1 MKYFDLTKTGRSV
14 WWSWILGTWIAL
26 VIWGIGQTILIEAM
40 RGISDRIDPELA
52 SQFAAAE
59 LTMIAEENFLAFAG
73 FFGVSFLIGGAASL
87 GTLITLVLAY
97 QNTKKPQ
104 NITAFRDGKIV
115 SEDGV
120 TTVFAV
126 LTVIAIIVSVVFFM
140 LANQYIDG
148 TELTELLQRAMGLSP
163 ITYGV
168 FLLTFP
174 AGCLGLYLVQKF
186 VHRRS
191 LTALHTAWQNINWR
205 RIVEGFLI
213 TVVVLGGLML
223 IGSTLG
229 LVDIRLTFNAKA
241 FWGFAIVSLLL
252 IPLQSGT
259 EEIVFRGYFNQALM
273 HFIKNKWVVFT
284 ITSLAFMALHLSNP
298 EALDGAATG
307 TLPIVMSG
315 YFFFGFAM
323 CLVVWIDDGLESAIG
338 IHAGNNCFAAILVNY
353 EGSVL
358 PTPSVFLAT
367 PDVVKDSIG
376 TIVTLA
382 VIVGIIWWRRGG
394 LSRSNGTPSTGDA

>member
-26 VIWGIGQTILIEAM
+26 VIWSFGQTFLIGVM
-40 RGISDRIDPELA
+40 RSISDRIDPELA
-52 SQFAAAE
+52 NQFAAAE
-59 LTMIAEENFLAFAG
+59 LTMVAEENFLAFAG
-73 FFGVSFLIGGAASL
+73 FFGGFLIVGAAASI
-87 GTLITLVLAY
+87 GTLITLILAY

-104 NITAFRDGKIV
+104 NITAFKD
-115 SEDGV
+115 
-120 TTVFAV
+120 
-126 LTVIAIIVSVVFFM
+126 
-140 LANQYIDG
+140 YIDG

-205 RIVEGFLI
+205 RIIEGFLI

-298 EALDGAATG
+298 EALDGAASG

>member
-1 MKYFDLTKTGRSV
+1 MKYFELTKTGRSV

-26 VIWGIGQTILIEAM
+26 VIWSFGQTFLIGVM
-40 RGISDRIDPELA
+40 RSISDRIDPELA
-52 SQFAAAE
+52 SQFANAE
-59 LTMIAEENFLAFAG
+59 LTMVAEENFLAFAG
-73 FFGVSFLIGGAASL
+73 FFGVSFIIGAAACI

-97 QNTKKPQ
+97 QNTQKPQ

-191 LTALHTAWQNINWR
+191 LTALHTAWGNINWW
-205 RIVEGFLI
+205 RIFEGFLI
-213 TVVVLGGLML
+213 TVFVLGGFVF
-223 IGSTLG
+223 IGSKLG
-229 LVDIRLTFNAKA
+229 FVDVRLTFNAQA
-241 FWGFAIVSLLL
+241 FWGFALVSLLL

-259 EEIVFRGYFNQALM
+259 EEIVFRGYFNQGLM
-273 HFIKNKWVVFT
+273 HFVKNKWIVFS
-284 ITSLAFMALHLSNP
+284 ITSLGFMALHLSNP
-298 EALDGAATG
+298 EALDGAAAG
-307 TLPIVMSG
+307 NLPIVMSG

-323 CLVVWIDDGLESAIG
+323 CLLVWIDDGLESAIG
-338 IHAGNNCFAAILVNY
+338 VHAGNNCFAAILVNY

-358 PTPSVFLAT
+358 PTPSVFLSK
-367 PDVVKDSIG
+367 PDVNIDSIA

-394 LSRSNGTPSTGDA
+394 PSRSNDTQSIGGA

>member
-73 FFGVSFLIGGAASL
+73 FFGVSFIIGAAACI

-97 QNTKKPQ
+97 QNTQKPQ